1 MKKALIIYIVLLVGM
16 FTALTLLNARSE
28 YTAEKAI
35 WKINRDFAN
44 VAKDPDAIPDAEF
57 QRVFK
62 GYIQFKSKYKYSK
75 LAPIAHVMAARVY
88 MYKKDYVKARGVY
101 EEIAKTYKSNPN
113 IQAQAVFEI
122 AESYNREKNFPNFV
136 ATLKRL
142 IKDYPLTEL
151 GYQAPI
157 TLAEIYLKRGEQDLA
172 LQHLNEAV
180 DHYNGLTVQYKN
192 KPDVVFNALRS
203 VSVCYMAMKKWSKA
217 VETLGDILM
226 RFPETKYIN
235 TQRADKIIT
244 SINMISIT
252 KLKDYDL
259 PITIYQNFI
268 NKYPKHPYRK
278 ALEAM
283 VHSLNVLKEKN
294 VDITTK

>member
-1 MKKALIIYIVLLVGM
+1 MKKTVLIYIGILVGIYV
-16 FTALTLLNARSE
+16 TLSALNVNSE

-35 WKINRDFAN
+35 WKINRDFGTL
-44 VAKDPDAIPDAEF
+44 AKDPEAIPDAEF

-62 GYIQFKSKYKYSK
+62 NYIQFKNKYKYSK
-75 LAPIAHVMAARVY
+75 LAPIAHVMAARVF

-101 EEIAKTYKSNPN
+101 EEIAKTYKTNPN
-113 IQAQAVFEI
+113 IQAQAIFEI
-122 AESYNREKNFPNFV
+122 AESYNRENNFPNFI
-136 ATLKRL
+136 ASLKRL
-142 IKDYPLTEL
+142 VKEYPLTEL

-157 TLAEIYLKRGEQDLA
+157 TLAEVYLKRGEQDLA
-172 LQHLNEAV
+172 LQYLNEAV
-180 DHYNGLTVQYKN
+180 DHYNSLTIQYKN
-192 KPDVVFNALRS
+192 KPDVVFNSLRS
-203 VSVCYMAMKKWSKA
+203 VSVCYMAMKKWNKA

-268 NKYPKHPYRK
+268 TKYPKHPYRK

-294 VDITTK
+294 VAVTTK